1 MRTLSRTITGLAA
14 LLFAGIGLAIWI
26 SPAEAAARFGLQPTG
41 ANGLMTVR
49 ADLGGLFLGLALI
62 TASAFVTRSRTWS
75 LASAAVLGAVAA
87 GRTIGWIGNG
97 GPAGDVGDLAI
108 ELVLAAAIAF
118 VAPAAVTDGSSSR
131 TGRKVWRPIAAG
143 VVLFVASAS
152 AMALFN
158 PRVQQSLFDRAARAN
173 ASVVNRAPLADDAL
187 RIGICGSS
195 APLPSASRAKSC
207 VAVFAGG
214 RFYIVDVGP
223 ESVENL
229 VMWGIPLSS
238 VGGVLLTH
246 YHSDHIGDLGE
257 LNLQTWAG
265 GRPGPLTVYGG
276 PGIDRVVNG
285 FNEAYRQDQ
294 GYRTAHHTEAVM
306 PSATWPMIAKT
317 IELNG
322 EPTAAKDRTAL
333 VLDDGALRITAIEV
347 DHAPIS
353 PAYAYRFDYKGRS
366 ALITGDL
373 KYHPVLARAAQG
385 VDVMVSEAIAVQ
397 MTRSLGAGAKE
408 GGRPQAAAIMHD
420 IEDYHI
426 TPEESARIA
435 NEAGVKLLV
444 FYHLLPSPDGWLT
457 KKVFGNGVDDVR
469 KGAWT
474 IADDGSLYTLPLGSD
489 AVQTGRVRQ

>member
-1 MRTLSRTITGLAA
+1 MRSLSRVVTGLAA
-14 LLFAGIGLAIWI
+14 LLFAGIGLTVWMFPNQTA
-26 SPAEAAARFGLQPTG
+26 SRFGLQSVAP
-41 ANGLMTVR
+41 NGLVTVR
-49 ADLGGLFLGLALI
+49 ADIGGLFIGLGIVAAVALVTRRRSWSAAAAVMLGAVATGRAIGWIANGESSGDIGALALELVVCV
-62 TASAFVTRSRTWS
+62 A
-75 LASAAVLGAVAA
+75 LASAARATVVDRSTSTPRRNGWRAVAA
-87 GRTIGWIGNG
+87 AILVFMT
-97 GPAGDVGDLAI
+97 AG
-108 ELVLAAAIAF
+108 
-118 VAPAAVTDGSSSR
+118 
-131 TGRKVWRPIAAG
+131 
-143 VVLFVASAS
+143 AST
-152 AMALFN
+152 AMFS
-158 PRVQQSLFDRAARAN
+158 PRVQQLLFDRAARAN
-173 ASVVNRAPLADDAL
+173 ASSVNRAPLSDDAL
-187 RIGICGSS
+187 RVAICGSS
-195 APLPSASRAKSC
+195 APLPSASRAKPC

-214 RFYIVDVGP
+214 KFYIVDVGP

-229 VMWGIPLSS
+229 VLWGIPLSS
-238 VGGVLLTH
+238 IGGVLLTH

-265 GRPGPLTVYGG
+265 GRPGPVTVYGG
-276 PGIDRVVNG
+276 PGVERVVDG
-285 FNEAYRQDQ
+285 FNEAYRLDQ

-306 PSATWPMIAKT
+306 PSSTWPMIAKT

-322 EPTAAKDRTAL
+322 EPTPAKDRTGL

-373 KYHPVLARAAQG
+373 KYHPVLAKAARG

-408 GGRPQAAAIMHD
+408 GGRDRTAAIMHD

-426 TPEESARIA
+426 TPEQSATLA

-444 FYHLLPSPDGWLT
+444 FYHLLPSPDGVLM
-457 KKVFGNGVDDVR
+457 KGVFGNGVEAVR

-489 AVQTGRVRQ
+489 MVQTGRVRK